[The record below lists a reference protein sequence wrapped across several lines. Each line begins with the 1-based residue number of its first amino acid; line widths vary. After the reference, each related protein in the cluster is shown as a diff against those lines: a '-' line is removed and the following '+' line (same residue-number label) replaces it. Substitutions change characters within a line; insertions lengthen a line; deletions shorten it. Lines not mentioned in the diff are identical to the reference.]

1 MVIFFCNYNYNLDYF
16 SRFASIYYPYMIQLF
31 SIRSQDKKSGNFS
44 DWLKNKNY
52 EKLRSGWLQIGFY
65 VNSYVKKRKL
75 FTRKRLII
83 ILKIGLGKVP
93 SGRSK

>member
-1 MVIFFCNYNYNLDYF
+1 ML
-16 SRFASIYYPYMIQLF
+16 AALLLF
-31 SIRSQDKKSGNFS
+31 IILTWYSYSVSDHKKDKTSGNFS

-52 EKLRSGWLQIGFY
+52 EKLRSGWLQMGFY

-75 FTRKRLII
+75 FTRKGLII
-83 ILKIGLGKVP
+83 ILKIGLGKMP